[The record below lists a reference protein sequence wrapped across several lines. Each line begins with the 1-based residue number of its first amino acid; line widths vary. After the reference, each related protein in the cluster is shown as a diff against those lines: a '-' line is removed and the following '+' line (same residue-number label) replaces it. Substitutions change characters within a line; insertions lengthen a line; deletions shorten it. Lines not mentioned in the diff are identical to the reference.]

1 MDAEL
6 SALLSRLGL
15 GRLEETLVEEA
26 ITELPLL
33 ASMGADMLYENLSE
47 IGVDKEAIAILS
59 AELFPRPPPPPQVAE
74 AVADATSVAIAS
86 DCVGGKGS
94 AVTPAAGTNGS
105 AGRAEVEGMTHEEE
119 AAHEM
124 AEWLLKPYLGNQY
137 LEDGQYANAAATY
150 TQALALEAP
159 NPRAN
164 AALYYNRSCAHH
176 RLGRLW
182 LALRDATLAA
192 EADPRRSARAWWRVA
207 DVALATGD
215 IETAKEAVAKGLTAQ
230 PGCAPLKKIQ
240 ATIAADIAGI

>member
-1 MDAEL
+1 MHLTA
-6 SALLSRLGL
+6 
-15 GRLEETLVEEA
+15 
-26 ITELPLL
+26 
-33 ASMGADMLYENLSE
+33 
-47 IGVDKEAIAILS
+47 K
-59 AELFPRPPPPPQVAE
+59 
-74 AVADATSVAIAS
+74 
-86 DCVGGKGS
+86 
-94 AVTPAAGTNGS
+94 
-105 AGRAEVEGMTHEEE
+105 
-119 AAHEM
+119 
-124 AEWLLKPYLGNQY
+124 GNQY